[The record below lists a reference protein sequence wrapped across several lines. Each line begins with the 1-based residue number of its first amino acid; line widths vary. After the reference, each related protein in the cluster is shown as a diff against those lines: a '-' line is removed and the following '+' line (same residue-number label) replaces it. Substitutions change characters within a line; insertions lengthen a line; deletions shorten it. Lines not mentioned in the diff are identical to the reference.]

1 MNITSGGKP
10 ITIIGNEVKVG
21 DVAKDFILSKND
33 LSEATLSDYQGKVKV
48 LSVVPSLDT
57 GVCDAQTRRFNQ
69 ELNDRDDIVVITI
82 SMDLPCAQARWC
94 GASGLNNVVTLSAHK
109 NEDFAKDYG
118 VLIKE
123 LRLLT
128 RSVFVLNEN
137 NEVTYVEYV
146 PEVSTLPDF
155 DSVLKHLN
163 A

>member
-1 MNITSGGKP
+1 M
-10 ITIIGNEVKVG
+10 
-21 DVAKDFILSKND
+21 
-33 LSEATLSDYQGKVKV
+33 
-48 LSVVPSLDT
+48 
-57 GVCDAQTRRFNQ
+57 
-69 ELNDRDDIVVITI
+69 
-82 SMDLPCAQARWC
+82 
-94 GASGLNNVVTLSAHK
+94 TLSAHK
-109 NEDFAKDYG
+109 NEDFAKNYG

-163 A
+163 T